1 MVLGRLFGNNKA
13 KQERLKAP
21 ITGKVIPIEE
31 VPDPVF
37 AEKMMGDG
45 IAFIPAEG
53 KVFAPIAATIK
64 QVFPTKHAI
73 GLESNNGLE
82 ILIHIG
88 LDTVNMKGEGFIVHI
103 KEGDQVSM
111 GDLLVEFDL
120 EKVEENAASTIT
132 PMVILNGDNL
142 KSLEK
147 KYKEQGNAGI
157 EEVLI
162 ASL

>member
-1 MVLGRLFGNNKA
+1 MVLGKLFGNNKA

-53 KVFAPIAATIK
+53 KVVAPIEATVK

-88 LDTVNMKGEGFIVHI
+88 LDTVNMKGEGFIVHV
-103 KEGDQVSM
+103 KEGDQVSI
-111 GDLLVEFDL
+111 GDILVEFDL

-132 PMVILNGDNL
+132 PMVILNRDNV

>member
-1 MVLGRLFGNNKA
+1 MVLGKLFGHNKL
-13 KQERLKAP
+13 KQERMKAP
-21 ITGKVIPIEE
+21 ISGKIIPIEE

-45 IAFIPAEG
+45 IAFIPADG
-53 KVFAPIAATIK
+53 KVVAPIEATIK

-88 LDTVNMKGEGFIVHI
+88 LDTVNMKGEGFIVHV
-103 KEGDQVSM
+103 KEGDQVSI
-111 GDLLVEFDL
+111 GDILVEFDL
-120 EKVEENAASTIT
+120 VKVEENAASTIT
-132 PMVILNGDNL
+132 PMVILNGDNV

>member
-53 KVFAPIAATIK
+53 KVFAPIAAIVK

-132 PMVILNGDNL
+132 PMVILNGDNV